1 MSKKEFLEILAKEL
15 KRLEEVEHVSDLA
28 NNGRYAEVDA
38 IVVDIDYSAL
48 NEYMEQCDGDGDLE
62 VSEIPGAKYLAFAIY
77 LSGSDY
83 DECDVMAYWQ
93 DLQNVLLDCGEAGSK
108 IYSTMS
114 CDCINAFDT
123 FEKLLNCEY
132 DQNDEDDEESDDD
145 EEYDE
150 EDEEDEEE
158 SDEGGEE

>member
-1 MSKKEFLEILAKEL
+1 MSKEEFLEILEKEL
-15 KRLEEVEHVSDLA
+15 ERLEEVEHVSDLA
-28 NNGRYAEVDA
+28 NNWRCSEVDA
-38 IVVDIDYSAL
+38 IVAEIDYSAL

-108 IYSTMS
+108 ISSTMS

-145 EEYDE
+145 DDDE
-150 EDEEDEEE
+150 DVDKCEGEDLDEF
-158 SDEGGEE
+158 